1 MKSLKFQHVGFSLAV
16 VLGLGAGSALLYAQP
31 AGDVSDTSAS
41 GSASASVSL
50 SANMSLA
57 DMLAKST
64 ELNKN
69 VRTDLR
75 HVIHLQDVA
84 RKDKDVIK
92 LTCVN
97 DKLLQM
103 KAEANIFDNYRSGLE
118 GMSED
123 SRDRATT
130 FDEEGKAADRVHRL
144 RTEADGCLGEK
155 EIGTESANRT
165 VHPPFP
171 DDPTEGDPFDE
182 GVEPPGYASPYN

>member
-1 MKSLKFQHVGFSLAV
+1 MKSLKFQHMGIGLAV
-16 VLGLGAGSALLYAQP
+16 VLGLSAGGALLYAQP

-41 GSASASVSL
+41 GSASATASL

-69 VRTDLR
+69 VRNDLR
-75 HVIHLQDVA
+75 HVIHLQEIA

-97 DKLLQM
+97 DKLLLM
-103 KAEANIFDNYRSGLE
+103 KAEANVFDNNRSILE
-118 GMSED
+118 GMSDD
-123 SRDRATT
+123 SRDRVTT
-130 FDEEGKAADRVHRL
+130 FDDESKAADGVHRL
-144 RTEADGCLGEK
+144 RTEADGCLGEP
-155 EIGTESANRT
+155 ELGAESANQT

-171 DDPTEGDPFDE
+171 DDPTQGDPFDE